1 VPLTFHYIIPFA
13 TNFFGSYAD
22 VLARYAER
30 LAALQQQTKSDTSPA
45 KAAAGAGGGGT
56 SRKNS
61 IENTSSSPSSSSSS
75 SSSPS
80 SSSPAPP
87 EPPSSSSTEPSVGA
101 VLKAEARLG
110 TLALIEG
117 EYDDACKWLD
127 QACARMRWSPY
138 SPLIAAGLGGGGVSG
153 AGGAGQIGAKR
164 GAGGPLTVEDQLSS
178 EDFEEIDMTMLL
190 RRSGQA
196 HLKRFDEDGLHYH
209 LVSYAPERIAGR
221 MTSGSCNARERGETV
236 SQA

>member
-1 VPLTFHYIIPFA
+1 MPLTFHYIIPFA

-56 SRKNS
+56 SRKHS
-61 IENTSSSPSSSSSS
+61 SENTSSLSP

-164 GAGGPLTVEDQLSS
+164 RAGGPLTVEDQLSS